1 MPHLRSIAAGLA
13 LVLTAASPATAAEFR
28 AFDQPAFAAA
38 LAEGRPVLV
47 DVHAWWCP
55 VCASQNHSIKRT
67 VIAPKFDRL
76 IVFRLDY
83 DKQKAEWKGFGVR
96 KQATLIAFRGGH
108 EVGRLAYV
116 TDKDRIDALL
126 ASAVQ

>member
-1 MPHLRSIAAGLA
+1 MPPLRSLVAGLSLA
-13 LVLTAASPATAAEFR
+13 LAAASPAAAAEFR

-55 VCASQNHSIKRT
+55 VCASQNHTIKRT
-67 VIAPKFDRL
+67 VTAPQFDRL

-96 KQATLIAFRGGH
+96 KQATLIAFRHGH

-116 TDKDRIDALL
+116 TDKQRIDALL